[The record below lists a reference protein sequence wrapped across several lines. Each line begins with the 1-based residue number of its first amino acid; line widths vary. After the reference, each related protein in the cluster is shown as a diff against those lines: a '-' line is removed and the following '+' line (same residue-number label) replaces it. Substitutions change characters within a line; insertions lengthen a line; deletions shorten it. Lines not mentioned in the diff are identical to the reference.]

1 MLSIGRGLMS
11 GPKMLILD
19 EPSAALSPK
28 ISQETYE
35 LIRRLHTEK
44 EITIL
49 LVDQNVKLAL
59 EVADYV
65 YVFSEGKVV
74 TSGTAD
80 QLREKELKSFYLG
93 M

>member
-1 MLSIGRGLMS
+1 M
-11 GPKMLILD
+11 
-19 EPSAALSPK
+19 
-28 ISQETYE
+28 
-35 LIRRLHTEK
+35 
-44 EITIL
+44 

-74 TSGTAD
+74 MSGTAD